1 MSTALDN
8 IFVLDLTTEY
18 WSSLGGALLADFGAR
33 VVRIENLAAPQPS
46 RPDGADGRPGWDH
59 DAELVQRNKL
69 SLALN
74 LDDDTGRGILR
85 DLVRRADVFVTD
97 WSHARVAQHGFE
109 YASLAALKPDLI
121 YARGSGFG
129 PKGPDRDLPALD
141 ELAAARTG
149 MMPILPQPGQPPVY
163 AGAGQMYT
171 AVMLAFGIVLALHH
185 RSATGEG
192 QEVDASLFAGN
203 MYGASLDVQAFLAMG
218 GERFLHPV
226 SRMDA
231 GNPMS
236 GVLYP
241 SQDGRWVCL
250 TMPDTDR
257 WWPGLAPITGLD
269 VDDPRFNT
277 HDKRCGE
284 NRLEMIRVLEERVP
298 PDTRRRTGSRCSP
311 STSCRPTSSKRST
324 TRPATRRRYATA
336 TFSSS
341 SGPASAASRPL
352 GFPIFMSDT
361 PARAA
366 AHGAVRRPALR
377 RDPPRRARATPRIAS
392 RNSRRTGSS
401 PSDGAREVSRWP
413 LHWMAFASS
422 I

>member
-1 MSTALDN
+1 MSAALDN
-8 IFVLDLTTEY
+8 IVVLDLTTAY
-18 WSSLGGALLADFGAR
+18 WSALGSALLGDFGAR
-33 VVRIENLAAPQPS
+33 VVRIANLAVPQEAQP
-46 RPDGADGRPGWDH
+46 PAADGRPGWDH

-69 SLALN
+69 SLAVNLN
-74 LDDDTGRGILR
+74 DDTGCCILR
-85 DLVRRADVFVTD
+85 ELVRRADGFVTD
-97 WSHARVAQHGFE
+97 WSHARVTQHGFE

-163 AGAGQMYT
+163 PGAGQMYT
-171 AVMLAFGIVLALHH
+171 AVMLAFGVVLALHH
-185 RSATGEG
+185 RAATGEG

-203 MYGASLDVQAFLAMG
+203 MYSASLDVQAFLAMG

-257 WWPGLAPITGLD
+257 WWPGLAAVTGLG
-269 VDDPRFNT
+269 VDDPRFNS

-284 NRLEMIRVLEERVP
+284 NRLEMIRVLEECFRQQPAAHWKRVLTEHQLSADVIEEFDYP
-298 PDTRRRTGSRCSP
+298 ANDPQALRNRYILEVE
-311 STSCRPTSSKRST
+311 RPGVGHVKT
-324 TRPATRRRYATA
+324 
-336 TFSSS
+336 
-341 SGPASAASRPL
+341 L
-352 GFPIFMSDT
+352 GFPIFMSET
-361 PARAA
+361 PAR
-366 AHGAVRRPALR
+366 VRRTAPCVGQHSAEILH
-377 RDPPRRARATPRIAS
+377 DMLGYTEDRIAELAA
-392 RNSRRTGSS
+392 TGVV
-401 PSDGAREVSRWP
+401 A
-413 LHWMAFASS
+413 
-422 I
+422 